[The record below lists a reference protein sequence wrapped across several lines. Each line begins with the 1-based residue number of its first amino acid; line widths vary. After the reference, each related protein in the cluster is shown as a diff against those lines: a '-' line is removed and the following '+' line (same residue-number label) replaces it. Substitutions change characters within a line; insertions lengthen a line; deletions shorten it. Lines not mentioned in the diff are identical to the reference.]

1 MSKDKAQAESPVAG
15 MDRLPRS
22 IEPRRDLWPAIE
34 PRLAPR
40 AASVERPRRGWGLGA
55 VAAFVAVAFF
65 AGLLLGRQGA
75 APGAAVPVD
84 VSGAEPLTLAGA
96 AAPSVAAAL
105 AATEREYQAAWRGFE
120 AIGVEPSL
128 FERATVEEVQRSW
141 QAMKAAETALLTA
154 LDEYPE
160 NPYLADKLLELRGQ
174 QLDLIRDLH
183 RLERNSRRET

>member
-1 MSKDKAQAESPVAG
+1 MTQEKAQAESPVAG

-40 AASVERPRRGWGLGA
+40 AASVERPRRGWGFGA
-55 VAAFVAVAFF
+55 VAASVAVAFL

-75 APGAAVPVD
+75 APDGVAPVD
-84 VSGAEPLTLAGA
+84 APGAGPLTLAGA

-105 AATEREYQAAWRGFE
+105 EATEREYQAAWRGFE

-128 FERATVEEVQRSW
+128 LEQATIEEVQRSW

-154 LDEYPE
+154 LEEYPE

-174 QLDLIRDLH
+174 QLDFMRDLH